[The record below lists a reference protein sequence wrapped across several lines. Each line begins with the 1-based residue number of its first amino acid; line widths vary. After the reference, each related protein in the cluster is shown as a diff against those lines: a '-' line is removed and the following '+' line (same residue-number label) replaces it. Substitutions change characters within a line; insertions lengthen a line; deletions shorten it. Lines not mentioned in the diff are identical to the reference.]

1 MHLAGSSTL
10 CTMTINNVR
19 PEDAGRFLFFII
31 IITIIIFDIIIIV
44 NIIITIIFDVIVIII
59 VMIKTD
65 ITISMNTMI
74 AIKITK
80 VQMCAGG
87 PHQHPRDCSQKY

>member
-31 IITIIIFDIIIIV
+31 VIIVIIIV
-44 NIIITIIFDVIVIII
+44 IVIVVTIITIIFDVIVIII

-65 ITISMNTMI
+65 ITISINTMI